1 MFVLIKR
8 LFNFVFERGE
18 IKMNYNDKQLQ
29 IIETAEGLFSEKGF
43 DGTSVR
49 DIAEIAGINVAMI
62 SYYFGSKEKLMEA
75 LFELKIEKIKVR
87 LESLL
92 KDEVLTPF
100 QKVNIMIDE
109 QIERMWTGQR
119 FYKIMLCE
127 QLIDSN
133 PSITKKVYE
142 LKVRNAQL
150 VDKIVKDGQEKGFF
164 KKDVD
169 VVLMLNTMVGTSWQ
183 TLVSQDYFR
192 LFAKEDQHLTD
203 EQYKEK
209 MKTKLSIHIK
219 SLFKAILSYEA

>member
-1 MFVLIKR
+1 LYSK
-8 LFNFVFERGE
+8 EKE
-18 IKMNYNDKQLQ
+18 KMNYNDKQLQ
-29 IIETAEGLFSEKGF
+29 IIETAEGLFADKGF
-43 DGTSVR
+43 EGTSVR
-49 DIAEIAGINVAMI
+49 DIAEVAGINVAMI

-75 LFELKIEKIKVR
+75 LFELKIEKIKIR

-92 KDEVLTPF
+92 KDEILTPF

-119 FYKIMLCE
+119 FFKIMLCE
-127 QLIDSN
+127 QLIDTN
-133 PSITKKVYE
+133 KSITKKVYE
-142 LKVRNAQL
+142 LKVRNAEL
-150 VDKIVKDGQEKGFF
+150 VHKIVKDGQEKGVF

-192 LFAKEDQHLTD
+192 LFTEEDQHLTD

-219 SLFKAILSYEA
+219 NLFKAILSYEA

>member
-1 MFVLIKR
+1 
-8 LFNFVFERGE
+8 
-18 IKMNYNDKQLQ
+18 MNYNDKQLQ
-29 IIETAEGLFSEKGF
+29 IIETAEGLFAEKGF

-49 DIAEIAGINVAMI
+49 DIAEVAGINVAMI

-75 LFELKIEKIKVR
+75 LFELKIEKIKIR

-92 KDEVLTPF
+92 KDEILTPF

-127 QLIDSN
+127 QLIDTN

-142 LKVRNAQL
+142 LKVRNAEL
-150 VDKIVKDGQEKGFF
+150 VDKIVKDGEEKGVF
-164 KKDVD
+164 KKGID
-169 VVLMLNTMVGTSWQ
+169 VVLMLNTMIGTSWQ

-192 LFAKEDQHLTD
+192 LFNEEDRQLTD

-219 SLFKAILSYEA
+219 NLFKAILSYEA

>member
-8 LFNFVFERGE
+8 LFNFAFEKR
-18 IKMNYNDKQLQ
+18 KRTMNYNDKQLQ
-29 IIETAEGLFSEKGF
+29 IIETAEGLFADRGF

-49 DIAEIAGINVAMI
+49 DIAEVAGINVAMI

-75 LFELKIEKIKVR
+75 LFEIKIEKIKDR

-109 QIERMWTGQR
+109 QIERMWSGQR

-127 QLIDSN
+127 QLIDTN
-133 PSITKKVYE
+133 PSITNKVSE
-142 LKVRNAQL
+142 LKLRNAEL
-150 VDKIVKDGQEKGFF
+150 VNKIVKDGQQKGVF

-169 VVLMLNTMVGTSWQ
+169 VVLMLNTMIGTSWQ
-183 TLVSQDYFR
+183 TLVSQDYYRNFGSADQA
-192 LFAKEDQHLTD
+192 LPDEAYKKEL
-203 EQYKEK
+203 
-209 MKTKLSIHIK
+209 KTKLSIHIK
-219 SLFKAILSYEA
+219 TLFKAILSYEA